1 MFTLRQEVTHPLHGY
16 GLVVD
21 LDAPKKLVTIFAL
34 EALRYVDVHPV
45 SLTPYAGDVTVEEP
59 TTQEEV
65 PC

>member
-45 SLTPYAGDVTVEEP
+45 SLTPYAGDVTVEGP